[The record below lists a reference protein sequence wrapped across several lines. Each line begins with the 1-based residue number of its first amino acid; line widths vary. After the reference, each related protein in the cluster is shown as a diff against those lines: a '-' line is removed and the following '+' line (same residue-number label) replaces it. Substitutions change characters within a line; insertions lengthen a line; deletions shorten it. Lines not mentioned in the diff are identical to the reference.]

1 MSLWIGNYRLFC
13 MIQDDSMINSAF
25 NNDRHPD
32 VYKELRTSII
42 KDQKNYPQIFYAW
55 IVRKFKKNKKSLLLK
70 AFTIKWQGWRES
82 NSHQRFWRPLF
93 YHWTTPLKKWW
104 LVRDSNSWMTPWKGA
119 VLSHFTNEPFFR
131 LLCNNSINHLWFQQ
145 KNKNEDKF
153 FVFCELKKW
162 TVICEKF

>member
-93 YHWTTPLKKWW
+93 YHWTTPLK
-104 LVRDSNSWMTPWKGA
+104 LVTRTRFELVNDAVKGRCVKPLHQRA
-119 VLSHFTNEPFFR
+119 IF
-131 LLCNNSINHLWFQQ
+131 SIAL
-145 KNKNEDKF
+145 
-153 FVFCELKKW
+153 
-162 TVICEKF
+162 